1 MSPFTRADDK
11 RTTKVQGTGLGM
23 TIVRNTVNMMNGS
36 IKVDSEPG
44 KGSRFKITIF
54 LKLQEKENDRV
65 EELIDLPVL
74 VVDDDR
80 ICGENAI
87 NILND
92 IGINGKYASS
102 GDEAVRLTK
111 KKHETGENYFSI
123 IVTGRCRNG
132 RN

>member
-1 MSPFTRADDK
+1 MSRVRAK
-11 RTTKVQGTGLGM
+11 
-23 TIVRNTVNMMNGS
+23 
-36 IKVDSEPG
+36 
-44 KGSRFKITIF
+44 RFKITIF

-92 IGINGKYASS
+92 I
-102 GDEAVRLTK
+102 E
-111 KKHETGENYFSI
+111 
-123 IVTGRCRNG
+123 
-132 RN
+132 